1 LFEENHMAEIVRE
14 PYVFCI
20 EGEHLRVFKDGVE
33 IEGVHLSQ
41 VSCEEGRHYVVF
53 AVLLMNASFSAEEWD
68 ALNGRSPAA
77 VEEASVAVEA
87 PATPTP
93 LKRRRA

>member
-1 LFEENHMAEIVRE
+1 MAEIVRE

-33 IEGVHLSQ
+33 VDGAPLSQ
-41 VSCEEGRHYVVF
+41 VSCEEERHYVIF
-53 AVLLMNASFSAEEWD
+53 AALLMNANFSAEEWD
-68 ALNGRSPAA
+68 ARNGRSPAA

-87 PATPTP
+87 PASPTP
-93 LKRRRA
+93 LKRRR

>member
-1 LFEENHMAEIVRE
+1 MAEIVRE

-20 EGEHLRVFKDGVE
+20 EGEYLRVFMDGVE
-33 IEGVHLSQ
+33 VDCAALSQ
-41 VSCEEGRHYVVF
+41 VSCEEERHYVILPT
-53 AVLLMNASFSAEEWD
+53 LLMNANFSAEEWD

-93 LKRRRA
+93 LKRRR